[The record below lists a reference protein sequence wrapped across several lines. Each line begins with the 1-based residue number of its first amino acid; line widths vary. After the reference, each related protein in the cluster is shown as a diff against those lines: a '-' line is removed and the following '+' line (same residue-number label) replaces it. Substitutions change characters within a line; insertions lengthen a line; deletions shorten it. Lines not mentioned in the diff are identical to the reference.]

1 MKKFLVA
8 TIFITATTA
17 AFGAASLRTT
27 KVGSGATATPITA
40 PGRARAGTLRSQPTK
55 TISSTSVTPAP
66 QKTVATPAAQTSTNA
81 RLSLLKAPGNLSI
94 KDIKDT
100 GAVNQ
105 QFANI
110 DSRIDNIEEN
120 IGDMVSAQ
128 TYTRSEIDEMLRAIT
143 PTVDSDG
150 YINIPTAGGEPLR
163 QSPYWFWFHTE
174 MPPISY
180 RDVYHFSGVYDEER
194 INAWVNEICNNSA
207 SDDRINCCLEDPEGY
222 GGHNYS
228 GNIHSFGVWQ
238 FFPGYLV
245 QDEFT
250 ITRNGRQFLRRMVA
264 TAVENEPLT
273 YLHDEICGTRPAED
287 CWVEEVHTHYPCVN
301 QTGTRTN
308 AYVYSAIQEPEP
320 DPEPELPYWLVYFHN
335 GEIDSLTN
343 YETHANPT
351 NATIQDWV
359 SDICAA
365 TPASDAANML
375 GCCSS
380 QCTLSDPNT
389 QCFNVERMFHG
400 YEVTSSKI
408 IARNNQLLLEQTVQT
423 YENDSL
429 NYVRTQLCGNRPST
443 ECWVDTASA
452 GYSNTCDSNITLHA
466 YIVYSI
472 FEYYLYNVGE
482 EPTIDGLGRKI
493 TIRTNAPDNMLKLYS
508 DYWCSPRDEFWCKTF
523 IEDIP
528 NSTDRLF
535 IIRIRHHGVKCST
548 DHMSTVGTYMQCAT
562 NENNTTESY
571 TLDYVNS
578 KICGAAAGTD
588 TCYVTHITDAFGGRP
603 ENFENNQEPITRYD
617 VSLFKSMV
625 EEEKPPLRLEK

>member
-1 MKKFLVA
+1 MKKFLLA
-8 TIFITATTA
+8 TMLTIATTT

-55 TISSTSVTPAP
+55 MISSTSVTPAT

-128 TYTRSEIDEMLRAIT
+128 TYTKSEIDEMLRAIT

-150 YINIPTAGGEPLR
+150 YINIPVAGGETLR
-163 QSPYWFWFHTE
+163 QSPYWLHNSHE
-174 MPPISY
+174 YGMPIY
-180 RDVYHFSGVYDEER
+180 RTDIYWYSGPFNQETM
-194 INAWVNEICNNSA
+194 NTWVNEICDS
-207 SDDRINCCLEDPEGY
+207 SDSDNRIACCFRNLHENEYDSGAFVIKQTFHGY
-222 GGHNYS
+222 KILS
-228 GNIHSFGVWQ
+228 
-238 FFPGYLV
+238 
-245 QDEFT
+245 EET
-250 ITRNGRQFLRRMVA
+250 ITQSGRPFLKQQIM
-264 TAVENEPLT
+264 TAEVDPLV
-273 YLHDEICGTRPAED
+273 YLHDTMCGNRPEED
-287 CWVEEVHTHYPCVN
+287 CWVSWYSSGWDCASEIDKITV
-301 QTGTRTN
+301 

-320 DPEPELPYWLVYFHN
+320 DPEPELQYWLVYFHN

-380 QCTLSDPNT
+380 PCTLSDPNT

-528 NSTDRLF
+528 QSTDRLF

-617 VSLFKSMV
+617 VSVFKKMI
-625 EEEKPPLRLEK
+625 EEEKVPVRLEK

>member
-1 MKKFLVA
+1 MKKFLLA
-8 TIFITATTA
+8 TVLITTTTA
-17 AFGAASLRTT
+17 AFGAASLRTPRA
-27 KVGSGATATPITA
+27 VSGATATPITA
-40 PGRARAGTLRSQPTK
+40 PGRSRAGTLRSQPIK
-55 TISSTSVTPAP
+55 TISSTPASISSTPNTTSAS
-66 QKTVATPAAQTSTNA
+66 STNA
-81 RLSLLKAPGNLSI
+81 RISFIKPPKNLTSI
-94 KDIKDT
+94 SDINKT
-100 GAVNQ
+100 SEVNQ
-105 QFANI
+105 QFASI
-110 DSRIDNIEEN
+110 DSRIDNIEQN
-120 IGDMVSAQ
+120 IGDMFSAQ
-128 TYTRSEIDEMLRAIT
+128 TYTKSEVDEMLRAIT

-150 YINIPTAGGEPLR
+150 YINIPIAGGETLR
-163 QSPYWFWFHTE
+163 QSPYWLQSSQEEFG
-174 MPPISY
+174 MPIY
-180 RDVYHFSGVYDEER
+180 RVDYYRYSVPFNQETM
-194 INAWVNEICNNSA
+194 NTWVNEICDSGG
-207 SDDRINCCLEDPEGY
+207 SDNRIACCLRNTNGTHYDSGSFIIRQTFHGY
-222 GGHNYS
+222 KILS
-228 GNIHSFGVWQ
+228 
-238 FFPGYLV
+238 
-245 QDEFT
+245 EAT
-250 ITRNGRQFLRRMVA
+250 ITQSGRPFLKQKIMTAEVA
-264 TAVENEPLT
+264 PLV
-273 YLHDEICGTRPAED
+273 YLRDTMCGSRPEED
-287 CWVEEVHTHYPCVN
+287 CWVRWYSYGWDCASEIDKVTVAE
-301 QTGTRTN
+301 
-308 AYVYSAIQEPEP
+308 VYSAIQEPEP

-351 NATIQDWV
+351 NTTIQDWV

-429 NYVRTQLCGNRPST
+429 DYVRTQLCGNRPST

-528 NSTDRLF
+528 QSTDRLF

-562 NENNTTESY
+562 NENNTTESH